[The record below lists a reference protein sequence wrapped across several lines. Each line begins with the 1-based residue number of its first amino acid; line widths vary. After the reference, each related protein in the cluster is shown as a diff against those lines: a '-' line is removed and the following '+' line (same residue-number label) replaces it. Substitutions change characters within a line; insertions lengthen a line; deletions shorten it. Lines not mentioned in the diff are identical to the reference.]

1 MIEAPTSAR
10 FFALV
15 PAAGIGARM
24 AADRPKQYLPLHG
37 RPVLLHTLQ
46 RLCDHP
52 RIAGVWVGVS
62 IDDPY
67 WPELQFAH
75 PHFRGA
81 YVGGAQRALTV
92 LNGLRAMQS
101 HADADDWVLVHDAV
115 RPCVRAEDID
125 CLMDA
130 ARTHVDG
137 ALLGLPMAD
146 TVKRANLA
154 HEVVETVPR
163 EGLWRALTPQMFRL
177 GALREAL
184 ESAVRDG
191 VTVTDEAS
199 AIERAGGRPLM
210 VAGQADNIKITLPGD
225 LALAALYL
233 QQQEGQ

>member
-24 AADRPKQYLPLHG
+24 VADRPKQYLPLHG
-37 RPVLLHTLQ
+37 RPILLHTLQ